1 MYLNQKKKKPSKPVE
16 TDFERK
22 NRERNQA
29 LQLAQQFSNL
39 KPIKYL
45 LK

>member
-1 MYLNQKKKKPSKPVE
+1 MYLNQKKKRPSKPAE
-16 TDFERK
+16 TVFEQK
-22 NRERNQA
+22 NKARSQA

-39 KPIKYL
+39 KPTKYL

>member
-1 MYLNQKKKKPSKPVE
+1 MYLNKKRKRPSPPQE

-29 LQLAQQFSNL
+29 LQLAQQFINI
-39 KPIKYL
+39 KPTKYL